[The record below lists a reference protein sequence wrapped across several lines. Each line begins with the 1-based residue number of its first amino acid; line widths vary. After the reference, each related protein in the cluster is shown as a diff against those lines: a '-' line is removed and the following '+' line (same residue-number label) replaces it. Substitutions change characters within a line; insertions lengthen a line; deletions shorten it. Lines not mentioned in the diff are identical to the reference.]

1 MPWVKPMKQKNMKE
15 YSNGEAVGV
24 FDRLLANDP
33 NTYQSFLP
41 LQKAIKQTSLPED
54 LREAIITFVSVKNGC
69 EFCTKSHSEAL
80 ATYVDEPD
88 LLGWLTAYE
97 GSDMSD
103 EWKAVLT
110 YADHLVAKPVKATK
124 EDIVRLKDLGFDE
137 KGIVEINQT
146 IAYTSYTNQLSM
158 GLGL

>member
-1 MPWVKPMKQKNMKE
+1 MPWVKPIKQKEMKE

-33 NTYQSFLP
+33 DTYQSFLP
-41 LQKAIKQTSLPED
+41 LQKAVKRTDLSED
-54 LREAIITFVSVKNGC
+54 LREAIITFVSMKNGC
-69 EFCTKSHSEAL
+69 KFCTKSHSEIL

-88 LLGWLTAYE
+88 LLGWLKEYE
-97 GSDMSD
+97 RSDMND
-103 EWKAVLT
+103 VWKAVLT
-110 YADHLVAKPVKATK
+110 YADHLVSKPVKVTK
-124 EDIVRLKDLGFDE
+124 EDIVRLKDTGFDE